1 MDTPKLYTLAEA
13 AEKLGVSRA
22 TIYRRIHA
30 GLIPT
35 VTAPA
40 LPRYPA
46 KRITAAALEKFRQE
60 RTNAA

>member
-13 AEKLGVSRA
+13 AKELGVSRA
-22 TIYRRIHA
+22 TIYRRIEA

-40 LPRYPA
+40 LPNYPA
-46 KRITAAALEKFRQE
+46 KRVTAAALEEFRRE
-60 RTNAA
+60 RNAA